1 MARSRLGTGVDA
13 PRNWSGAAVSR
24 LVTEL
29 LEQTRDA
36 LGVWRAVG
44 EPFETRVCLRADG
57 WEISS
62 RAPEGH
68 VQTFFRQSE
77 DEAAS
82 LMVVCITNELHYADL
97 DRQAVRDFADRA
109 NFRYGATGA
118 D

>member
-62 RAPEGH
+62 R
-68 VQTFFRQSE
+68 QSA

-118 D
+118 G